1 MNMLEL
7 SSSMEISMT
16 EFIDSLNEVSFGKE

>member
-7 SSSMEISMT
+7 SSSVGISMT
-16 EFIDSLNEVSFGKE
+16 QVIDRLDEVSLSEE

>member
-7 SSSMEISMT
+7 SSSVGISMT
-16 EFIDSLNEVSFGKE
+16 QVIDRMDEVSLSEE

>member
-7 SSSMEISMT
+7 SSSMEIGMT
-16 EFIDSLNEVSFGKE
+16 EFVDRLDEVSLGKE

>member
-7 SSSMEISMT
+7 SSSVGISVT
-16 EFIDSLNEVSFGKE
+16 QVIDRLDEVSLSEE